1 MTHSHAMTHSHCMSR
16 LAIATFGSARWRQAL
31 LLAAL
36 GSGCAETRDEAI
48 GVHVEVQA
56 DGARPI
62 AGAQLRVRG
71 DYLGTTNALGRA
83 TLRVPGEEGERL
95 PVTLTCPAG
104 FSAEPAQ
111 SILVLDEHVT
121 TSGAPSLSLNC
132 RTEQRE
138 AVILVHAGGAAPS
151 LPVKVDGVVVGQTD
165 TLGFAH
171 LHVRTNPESTF
182 EVSLDTS
189 ANEALVPA
197 NPSREFR
204 LERSDE
210 IFVFDAAFEQPR
222 KQRRGAGAKR
232 RPRAQKK
239 AG

>member
-1 MTHSHAMTHSHCMSR
+1 MNRLVARSSGA
-16 LAIATFGSARWRQAL
+16 LAIC
-31 LLAAL
+31 AAL
-36 GSGCAETRDEAI
+36 ASGCAEPSEPAF
-48 GVHVEVQA
+48 GVQVEVQA
-56 DGARPI
+56 DGLRPI

-71 DYLGTTNALGRA
+71 DYLGTTNALGQA
-83 TLRVPGEEGERL
+83 TLRVPGNEGEQL
-95 PVTLTCPAG
+95 PISVTCPAG
-104 FSAEPAQ
+104 FVADPAQ
-111 SILVLDEHVT
+111 SSLVLSEPSGA
-121 TSGAPSLSLNC
+121 SGAPALTLNC

-138 AVILVHAGGAAPS
+138 AVILVHAGGGAPS
-151 LPVKVDGVVVGQTD
+151 LPVKIDGVMVGRTD

-210 IFVFDAAFEQPR
+210 IFVFDAAFEPAPR
-222 KQRRGAGAKR
+222 NKRRGAKR
-232 RPRAQKK
+232 RPRTPKK
-239 AG
+239 AD